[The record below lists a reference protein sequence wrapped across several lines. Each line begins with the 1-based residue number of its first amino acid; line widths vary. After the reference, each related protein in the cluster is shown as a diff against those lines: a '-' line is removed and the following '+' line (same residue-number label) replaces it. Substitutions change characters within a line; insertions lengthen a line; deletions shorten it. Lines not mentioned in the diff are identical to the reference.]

1 MVYHRLITIILQD
14 QEATKSWII
23 TDLNILTTA
32 KPMLRLDTSAPLS
45 VSGVAPSSSGVDVV
59 DAGAESDDSSNDSGT
74 SGDEVPVWVRG
85 EQRWISGV
93 DKSTTCAD
101 LIQVL
106 LEDEATKGRTVG
118 DAQQYHITERWRGV
132 EQPLDDSA
140 AILDIWNAWGNAQS
154 EVKISLRRISSHKT
168 EEHISNRSRRRHHRS
183 TESVSSWGSKHGH
196 TLHPR
201 RLYALAADHRQLPP
215 GGTEELLKL
224 VLAQGEIIRKQL
236 KRLRHSEN
244 QIGFIEDKTH
254 RARVRKHGSNYLLET
269 YLKGLPEIAES
280 GQSPSADKHSDSGVM
295 TEGDSGEPTTSTEN
309 PYDRLSPESTE
320 SKEQEQSTN
329 EDNFNIKE
337 QVETWDMLNKIN
349 KKLLKEEEMLVRLH
363 ISLRKYER
371 NKDDFDK
378 IQKSLADLRTDMAKS
393 ACEMQHNAVVLEET
407 TEKLDSRR
415 SQMHNLQKELGLAD
429 QENEMLQTLMYSK
442 EVQAVTPIVHSA
454 KKYNNINH
462 HSTPYYTKEL
472 NTLV

>member
-1 MVYHRLITIILQD
+1 MLQ
-14 QEATKSWII
+14 
-23 TDLNILTTA
+23 
-32 KPMLRLDTSAPLS
+32 
-45 VSGVAPSSSGVDVV
+45 
-59 DAGAESDDSSNDSGT
+59 
-74 SGDEVPVWVRG
+74 
-85 EQRWISGV
+85 
-93 DKSTTCAD
+93 
-101 LIQVL
+101 
-106 LEDEATKGRTVG
+106 
-118 DAQQYHITERWRGV
+118 
-132 EQPLDDSA
+132 
-140 AILDIWNAWGNAQS
+140 
-154 EVKISLRRISSHKT
+154 
-168 EEHISNRSRRRHHRS
+168 
-183 TESVSSWGSKHGH
+183 
-196 TLHPR
+196 
-201 RLYALAADHRQLPP
+201 
-215 GGTEELLKL
+215 
-224 VLAQGEIIRKQL
+224 
-236 KRLRHSEN
+236 
-244 QIGFIEDKTH
+244 
-254 RARVRKHGSNYLLET
+254 
-269 YLKGLPEIAES
+269 
-280 GQSPSADKHSDSGVM
+280 
-295 TEGDSGEPTTSTEN
+295 N